1 VAVILDLRHAQGD
14 GSHEDYNDR
23 DGSGTFDILWLR
35 VCRGQRRRRGSGW
48 SRWWYLDW
56 HSSPRSRARCDRA
69 WYVQHNTRFHHRNGD
84 RECDGRNCHSG
95 PNARYSGAECQRP
108 LQRCVVNDG
117 WRRLLIPFAGEERVF
132 HSKAERCNAARLE
145 AGAIEELW
153 IHDEAIRRADRVAPT
168 SPGSPAGESGICR
181 GLAPN

>member
-1 VAVILDLRHAQGD
+1 VILDLRHAQGD

-35 VCRGQRRRRGSGW
+35 GCRGQWRRRGSGW

-95 PNARYSGAECQRP
+95 PNARHSGLECQRP

-117 WRRLLIPFAGEERVF
+117 WRRLLIPFAGGERGV
-132 HSKAERCNAARLE
+132 SQQG
-145 AGAIEELW
+145 GAVQ
-153 IHDEAIRRADRVAPT
+153 RR
-168 SPGSPAGESGICR
+168 SPRSWRHLPSRNYGFTMKRSGEPIG
-181 GLAPN
+181 